1 MVVYYVV
8 ENQGRAAMTTL
19 VVTDMRDTVVI
30 RINSVGHA
38 NRELPPQLFFF
49 SSIIPPSHSYRSFL
63 FLPFFSPIS
72 ISYHL
77 DYLQLFTLLHQTPHN
92 ASLPTLLY
100 VSGLL
105 SLTL

>member
-38 NRELPPQLFFF
+38 NRELPPPPTLLLLFNYSSLTLLPFIPLFTFFF
-49 SSIIPPSHSYRSFL
+49 SYLYIL
-63 FLPFFSPIS
+63 SPRLS
-72 ISYHL
+72 SALHL
-77 DYLQLFTLLHQTPHN
+77 TSSN
-92 ASLPTLLY
+92 S
-100 VSGLL
+100 S
-105 SLTL
+105 